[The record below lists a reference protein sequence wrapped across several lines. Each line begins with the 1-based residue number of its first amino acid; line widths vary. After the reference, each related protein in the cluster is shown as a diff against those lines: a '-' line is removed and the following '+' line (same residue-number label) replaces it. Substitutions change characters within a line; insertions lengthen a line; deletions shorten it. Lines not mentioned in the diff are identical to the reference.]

1 MIKMSPQAKGTSL
14 TQAERE
20 VRALKRKLR
29 DATREAQAKQ
39 SQWIK
44 RARLAERRARKRSL
58 EVKDFERKV
67 RLAEAHARETDLRLA
82 QASVQTS
89 QKSPEQEA
97 LSTAALV
104 ESLLP
109 EAPLPSSDK
118 ILQARRNA
126 AARWHLLQEFGAF
139 SSDQIAD
146 LRSRAKNRHA
156 LANRWRN
163 EGRIFAVEYRGQL
176 LHPAFQFDHETFDP
190 LPVISDALKALP
202 RQEMSPWEIGLWWTA
217 DNGWLDG
224 ARPVDVVDGQP
235 EAIIQ
240 AAAKLAEPSPF

>member
-1 MIKMSPQAKGTSL
+1 M
-14 TQAERE
+14 
-20 VRALKRKLR
+20 
-29 DATREAQAKQ
+29 
-39 SQWIK
+39 
-44 RARLAERRARKRSL
+44 
-58 EVKDFERKV
+58 
-67 RLAEAHARETDLRLA
+67 RLAEARAKETELRFA
-82 QASVQTS
+82 QASAQAPE
-89 QKSPEQEA
+89 KSPEHEA
-97 LSTAALV
+97 LSTSALT

-109 EAPLPSSDK
+109 DAPLPSSDK

-176 LHPAFQFDHETFDP
+176 LHPAFQFDPETFDP

-202 RQEMSPWEIGLWWTA
+202 RQDMSPWEIGLWWTA

-224 ARPVDVVDGQP
+224 TRPVDVLDDQP
-235 EAIIQ
+235 EAVVQ